1 MERYMYKDES
11 FEGMLKEK
19 ADEYKMYPSQQ
30 SWENIQKRIRH
41 QNRIINFKS
50 LGLSALLLIGI
61 SVSLSDDQTTNK
73 QTDFTSFIAAAP
85 DQSPV
90 ASTTSASIPVQ
101 KTTAK
106 IIPITTAITASVTI
120 NSMSVKAA

>member
-41 QNRIINFKS
+41 HNRIVNFKS
-50 LGLSALLLIGI
+50 IGLSALLLIGI
-61 SVSLSDDQTTNK
+61 SVSLPTIKQQTNK
-73 QTDFTSFIAAAP
+73 
-85 DQSPV
+85 
-90 ASTTSASIPVQ
+90 
-101 KTTAK
+101 
-106 IIPITTAITASVTI
+106 PILHLL
-120 NSMSVKAA
+120 